1 VTGEYLTAPG
11 LQVLVFLA
19 GGSQDTHEGWNRLRF
34 LWDGVTGQFRLDRPV
49 PLLAVP
55 PDVPAE
61 HVAPAGESALLA
73 AAERGGAPGWRA
85 SAWADH
91 GILGLTVMMTAP
103 RDGAHPSSW
112 TDLEHVWEAATAGLA
127 PEDVLGEARI
137 FLARPS
143 SSSPSY
149 ESHEPHD
156 AVPVGAAG
164 EILVWEIEPGSRGTR
179 IVRRLAAVATAE
191 PERQLAWANRD
202 GTLTPL
208 ARHLLHAAR
217 LRDQIRT
224 FDEGRRSRQ
233 LRDELGLLV
242 AGGSG
247 NPAALRPAHAA
258 AIALRAEIDELRHLA
273 SAVADDLAKAL
284 DPPVSGAEG
293 GPLGQD
299 RQLATWFGRR
309 LDDEIARLDAAVRNA
324 QPALRR
330 QAAKPQLPAIPPP
343 ASPASA
349 IPPSAIPPSASPA
362 SAIPPAASPAPV
374 SPPAASP
381 ASVSSASAGLE
392 TRPPQR
398 RTSSPEPWAVV
409 FTALEVEYTAVRA
422 YLDTPV
428 RQHEERGTLYEVGK
442 LPGVHGDWRIALT
455 QTGPGSTMAA
465 LQFDRAVRVFAPE
478 IALFLGVAGGR
489 KDVALGD
496 VVVADMIYDYEV
508 GKSTLEGFQPRIR
521 VHYPAHR
528 LLQRAQLVARENRWQ
543 QRIRPNWSGPPP
555 ASFVKPIVTG
565 GKVVVHHQSATALL
579 LDQYADDA
587 LAVETE
593 GHGFLAAAY
602 VNPGVDALVIRGISD
617 LLAGKDQVSD
627 DYWQPVASRHAAAF
641 AIELLDS
648 IGSART

>member
-1 VTGEYLTAPG
+1 VTAEYLTAPG
-11 LQVLVFLA
+11 LQVLVFLTA
-19 GGSQDTHEGWNRLRF
+19 DSQDWNRLRF
-34 LWDGVTGQFRLDRPV
+34 LWDG
-49 PLLAVP
+49 
-55 PDVPAE
+55 
-61 HVAPAGESALLA
+61 A
-73 AAERGGAPGWRA
+73 AKRGTPPGWRA
-85 SAWADH
+85 AAWTDH
-91 GILGLTVMMTAP
+91 GILALTVTMTAP
-103 RDGAHPSSW
+103 RHSDHPSTRTAPERASEAATW
-112 TDLEHVWEAATAGLA
+112 TDLEHAWEEATAGLA
-127 PEDVLGEARI
+127 PEGVLGEARI

-143 SSSPSY
+143 SSSPPH

-156 AVPVGAAG
+156 AVPIGAAG
-164 EILVWEIEPGSRGTR
+164 EILVWEIEPRSRGTR
-179 IVRRLAAVATAE
+179 IVRRLAAVATAA
-191 PERQLAWANRD
+191 PERQLPWANSD

-224 FDEGRRSRQ
+224 FDEGSRSRQ
-233 LRDELGLLV
+233 LRDELGLLA
-242 AGGSG
+242 AGRSE
-247 NPAALRPAHAA
+247 NPAGLRPAHAA
-258 AIALRAEIDELRHLA
+258 AIALRAELDELRHLA
-273 SAVADDLAKAL
+273 SAVADDLGKAL
-284 DPPVSGAEG
+284 DLRVSGTEA

-299 RQLATWFGRR
+299 RQLATWFGHQ
-309 LDDEIARLDAAVRNA
+309 LDDEIARLDAAIRNA

-330 QAAKPQLPAIPPP
+330 QPAPPQPPATPLPATSPP
-343 ASPASA
+343 ASRPYT
-349 IPPSAIPPSASPA
+349 
-362 SAIPPAASPAPV
+362 

-381 ASVSSASAGLE
+381 SRTSPASVSSPPASLD

-398 RTSSPEPWAVV
+398 RPSSPRPWAVV

-422 YLDTPV
+422 YLDASV

-496 VVVADMIYDYEV
+496 VVVADIIYDYEV

-565 GKVVVHHQSATALL
+565 GKVVAHHRSATALL

-617 LLAGKDQVSD
+617 LLAGKDQASD